1 MTAAQIDIVACAAVH
16 WTPDLRATGA
26 SMSVDSINASGVF
39 RVGDVLSR
47 AWRLF
52 AGNLLFFLLVPV
64 VIYVIMIVAFLIF
77 GMTFAFAG
85 WASGSIGLMWVGI
98 GLAIIVVLSF
108 TMIGQGLLL
117 LGAFQRLRGQP
128 LRLGEVLQRVLN
140 RFLPLLGL
148 SIVWGLTLLL
158 TIAVSGFVFGLLAVV
173 LGAFAIVLAPAVYI
187 PAAILM
193 VMWAVVVP
201 ACVVEGLGPIGSMS
215 RSADLTKGYRWKIF
229 GIMLL
234 LGLLSVVAAIVQLML
249 GEASQGLAGI
259 FAIIWFV
266 VWIAYWNC
274 TIIMTYHDLRVAKE
288 GIDTEQIAAIFD

>member
-1 MTAAQIDIVACAAVH
+1 
-16 WTPDLRATGA
+16 
-26 SMSVDSINASGVF
+26 MSVDSMNASGVF

-64 VIYVIMIVAFLIF
+64 VLYVIMVIAFVLV
-77 GMTFAFAG
+77 GMTFFFAG
-85 WASGSIGLMWVGI
+85 WASGATGFIWLGV
-98 GLAIIVVLSF
+98 GLAIIVALSV

-117 LGAFQRLRGQP
+117 LAAFQRLRGQP
-128 LRLGEVLQRVLN
+128 LRIGEVLQRVLS
-140 RFLPLLGL
+140 RFVPLLGL
-148 SIVWGLTLLL
+148 SIVWGLALLL
-158 TIAVSGFVFGLLAVV
+158 AIVVTGFVFGLLAVV
-173 LGAFAIVLAPAVYI
+173 LGVFAIVLTPLIYV
-187 PAAILM
+187 PMMILL

-201 ACVVEGLGPIGSMS
+201 ACIVEGLGPIGSMS

-234 LGLLSVVAAIVQLML
+234 LFLVSLVAGLVQLLL
-249 GEASQGLAGI
+249 GQVSQGLAGF

-274 TIIMTYHDLRVAKE
+274 AIIMTYHDLRVAKE
-288 GIDTEQIAAIFD
+288 GIDTEQIASIFD